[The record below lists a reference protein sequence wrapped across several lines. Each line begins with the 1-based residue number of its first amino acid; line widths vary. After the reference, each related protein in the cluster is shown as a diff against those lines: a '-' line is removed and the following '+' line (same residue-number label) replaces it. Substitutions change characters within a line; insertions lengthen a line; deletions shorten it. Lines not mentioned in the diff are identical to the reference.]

1 MTNLSRSRHRTRT
14 ALTTTALTGL
24 LACSSAGIA
33 SAQEPTPIDPTQ
45 GRGTLGQITGPLICD
60 PPGSAFRVTSEC
72 EVDHDNNVETPTIN
86 PYTRT
91 AESPGLL
98 GTAGL
103 GALAP
108 LGLNELL

>member
-1 MTNLSRSRHRTRT
+1 MTISSRRGRRTRT
-14 ALTTTALTGL
+14 VLLTTALTGL
-24 LACSSAGIA
+24 LACSSVGIA
-33 SAQEPTPIDPTQ
+33 SAQDPAPIDPTQ

-60 PPGSAFRVTSEC
+60 PPDSPFRMTSEC
-72 EVDHDNNVETPTIN
+72 EVDHDDNVETPTIN
-86 PYTRT
+86 PYTGT